1 MSLTEFW
8 SFCKTY
14 KIPTR
19 TLNAKIDLL
28 FVSIDSKYKDAPHN
42 PSRSFTLGEFLE
54 GLVRSILR
62 QSTPMTPEVPLPEC
76 LEHLLEHQIFAHSDG
91 TDGVR
96 PVVPTDEFNDGV
108 TTYASDRA
116 VRYRLHKSGVARM
129 LKLHQKQLL
138 KVFRKH
144 AKSSMSATG
153 VHDDTMQYDEWV
165 ALMKKAELLDDSLSR
180 VVLILRRAPS
190 TTRRSRRVEER
201 GRLVQGLIFP
211 SSRRRSAAAPSSST
225 TTSPPTSA
233 RCTKSSSCSSR
244 RPPASRAQARAE
256 PRRPARRRE
265 AEAAAAKRRGR
276 RHHQG
281 RRLEPADDR
290 RPPARCIAPAGATSS
305 MQGRHRRRRHG
316 RRPRRAGAQAGRLQF
331 RDLVEG
337 K

>member
-8 SFCKTY
+8 SFCKTC

-19 TLNAKIDLL
+19 TLNCAKIDLL

-54 GLVRSILR
+54 GLVRLSILR

-180 VVLILRRAPS
+180 VVLTDCFVKAQLDDSAVA
-190 TTRRSRRVEER
+190 VEWKNAADSCKT
-201 GRLVQGLIFP
+201 LIFP
-211 SSRRRSAAAPSSST
+211 EFEEALGRAALVKFEHDHLSSDERKVHEIVQLLLASPAGIPKPKPAPSLDAQLAAAAE
-225 TTSPPTSA
+225 A
-233 RCTKSSSCSSR
+233 RRR
-244 RPPASRAQARAE
+244 RPPGSEARSAPPPRPTARA
-256 PRRPARRRE
+256 
-265 AEAAAAKRRGR
+265 GR
-276 RHHQG
+276 
-281 RRLEPADDR
+281 
-290 RPPARCIAPAGATSS
+290 
-305 MQGRHRRRRHG
+305 
-316 RRPRRAGAQAGRLQF
+316 
-331 RDLVEG
+331 
-337 K
+337 